1 MGLLDRVRNAWNV
14 FKNKDPTRIQNTGP
28 GYSLRPDRMRYSRG
42 NERSIITAV
51 FNKIA
56 MDVASIPIQ
65 HVRLDDKGRFAGV
78 INSYIND
85 CINVEAN
92 IDQTGRALMQDAVQS
107 MFDEGCVAIVPTDT
121 DDEPDDSGTFLIYA
135 MRTGRI
141 VEWYPTKVKVN
152 LYNEQLGR
160 REDVVVPKASTVIV
174 ENPMYAV
181 MNEPSSTMQRL
192 ARKLALLDVVD
203 EQASSG
209 RLDMIIQLPYVIK
222 TEARRAQAEIRRND
236 IVKQL
241 TEGPYGIAYTDGTEK
256 IIQLNR
262 PVENN
267 LMKQIE
273 YLTNLLFSQIG
284 ITQEIMSCSAD
295 PKEMQNYYVRL
306 IEPILSAFAD
316 EMVRKWLTKTA
327 RTQGQSFA
335 FFRDPFKLIPSEQI
349 AEIAD
354 KMLRNQIMTSN
365 EMRQKLGLPPNEDPK
380 ADQLRNPN
388 IADPNAGMDP
398 NAIPMEGMEDPTA
411 MPEEGLEEP
420 DPVEEFAKY
429 DWGSVGM
436 AQTAIIPVGGSG
448 KPVPGKKDS
457 PLPQFSRTGPSKN
470 KRKKTGNRGPRGPT

>member
-1 MGLLDRVRNAWNV
+1 MGLVDRFRNAWNV
-14 FKNKDPTRIQNTGP
+14 FRNKDPSRIQNTGP
-28 GYSLRPDRMRYSRG
+28 GYYLRPDRMRFSRG

-65 HVRLDDKGRFAGV
+65 HVRLDDQGRFSEE
-78 INSYIND
+78 IQSDIND
-85 CINVEAN
+85 CLTVEAN
-92 IDQTGRALMQDAVQS
+92 IDQSGRAFMQDSVQS
-107 MFDEGCVAIVPTDT
+107 MFDEGCVALVPIDT
-121 DDEPDDSGTFLIYA
+121 DDEPTDSGNFHIYTA
-135 MRTGRI
+135 RTGRV
-141 VEWYPTKVKVN
+141 VEWRPMHVKVN
-152 LYNEQLGR
+152 VYNERTGE
-160 REDVVVPKASTVIV
+160 REDILVPKASTCIV
-174 ENPMYAV
+174 ENPMYSV

-222 TEARRAQAEIRRND
+222 TPARREQAEIRRQD

-284 ITQEIMSCSAD
+284 VTQEVLNGSAD
-295 PKEMQNYYVRL
+295 PKVMQNYYVRI

-316 EMVRKWLTKTA
+316 EMTRKWLTKTA
-327 RTQGQSFA
+327 RTQGQAFR

-354 KMLRNQIMTSN
+354 KMIRNQIMTPN
-365 EMRQKLGLPPNEDPK
+365 EMRQKLGMKPSNDPK
-380 ADQLRNPN
+380 ADELRNPN

-398 NAIPMEGMEDPTA
+398 AMNEEYDPGMDDVSPDMMQQSAI
-411 MPEEGLEEP
+411 
-420 DPVEEFAKY
+420 K
-429 DWGSVGM
+429 
-436 AQTAIIPVGGSG
+436 PVGGSG
-448 KPVPGKKDS
+448 KPIPDKKVS
-457 PLPQFSRTGPSKN
+457 PLPRFSRSQISR
-470 KRKKTGNRGPRGPT
+470 KRNGDKGPRGPTDNR